1 MGRLPPTWRA
11 GPRLA
16 RLISPRSFY
25 HNHENYRVNQRPSAL
40 RFPHQHRL
48 DVSRKRMGVTR
59 KGATASRL
67 GREKTSQEE
76 AAASLLAPSTGRRSC
91 ATDPP
96 SPAGAPFPGGRPL
109 PLAPHYYAA
118 LPFKLPPKSKYAS
131 ASS

>member
-11 GPRLA
+11 GLRLA
-16 RLISPRSFY
+16 RLISPRLFY

-67 GREKTSQEE
+67 RREKTSQEE

-91 ATDPP
+91 ATDPL
-96 SPAGAPFPGGRPL
+96 PGGRPL